1 MRTKKVTPQIHRYNL
16 LLRSIR
22 DCGIGSVE
30 FAQQLIRAMPAIDAP
45 QGGGGTIAAPCD
57 GVSRYGDSMALRGE
71 ELGEGDA
78 ATTDNRGSKID
89 VSTEV
94 TDEGTGESDKGK
106 EHKYWWQYDSKTKGV
121 MQQPNEPISAQ
132 STCDRSQTVL
142 PSVVEDREPAATGGV
157 SVLDMAVPNI
167 LNPRAKFR
175 HVVSLDDLDTPT
187 KRLAL
192 IGGMPGFL
200 AHMKRDGVVPDIKTF
215 TQLLDAIPSSR
226 NAEADL
232 LAAMSG
238 SGVSP
243 DVDFFNALIRKR
255 NMRRDYRDA
264 RVCKQEWF
272 SLMQKISA

>member
-1 MRTKKVTPQIHRYNL
+1 MRTKKVTPQIHHYNL

-45 QGGGGTIAAPCD
+45 QGGGTIAAPRD
-57 GVSRYGDSMALRGE
+57 SVSRHGDSMALRGGE
-71 ELGEGDA
+71 ELCEGDA

-89 VSTEV
+89 VPTEV
-94 TDEGTGESDKGK
+94 TDEGTVESDKGK
-106 EHKYWWQYDSKTKGV
+106 EHKYWWQYDSKTKAV
-121 MQQPNEPISAQ
+121 AQQPNEPVSAQ
-132 STCDRSQTVL
+132 STCDQTVL
-142 PSVVEDREPAATGGV
+142 PSVVEDRESAATAGI

-175 HVVSLDDLDTPT
+175 HVLSLDDLDTPT

-232 LAAMSG
+232 LAAMSV
-238 SGVSP
+238 SGVTP

-264 RVCKQEWF
+264 RVC
-272 SLMQKISA
+272 MD